1 MCSYLSPSDAPARPS
16 PSPPYDENPVLLE
29 RRYDWG
35 ATSGTLRVRT
45 TIRAQE
51 YWVGSGRPPLEP
63 VIERPPFDDR
73 SLVEVVVDTCH
84 DVHENPRHDAPI
96 VACLPNGT
104 IAEVDDFARSF
115 TRIWFH
121 LRTDDGLEGWAG
133 TEDLRWH
140 SAGVRLEE

>member
-1 MCSYLSPSDAPARPS
+1 MLASLSFGRPS
-16 PSPPYDENPVLLE
+16 PPLPFLPGEWPLLLE

-45 TIRAQE
+45 TIRRQE
-51 YWVGSGRPPLEP
+51 FGVGSGRPPLEP

-84 DVHENPRHDAPI
+84 DVHENPRYDAPI

-115 TRIWFH
+115 TRNWFH
-121 LRTDDGLEGWAG
+121 IRTDDGLEGWASA
-133 TEDLRWH
+133 EYLRWH
-140 SAGVRLEE
+140 SDGVRLEE